1 MKLSVIL
8 PTFNEKDSIN
18 ALIREILDI
27 LEPLSYSFEII
38 VVDDNS
44 PDGTYNAVSAAW
56 QGDNRIRSFC
66 RDREKGLATAVL
78 YGIRQSTG
86 EKLVVMDTDF
96 NHPPGLIPLLI
107 SITDYFDIASCS
119 RYVIGGGMETSRFR
133 FLGSKVFN
141 KFIHYTL
148 KIQTTDNL
156 SGYFC
161 IKREIIENIPNERIF
176 YGYGDYFIRLLYILQ
191 KSNHPIIEIPV
202 VYKDRKGG
210 LSKTNIKSE
219 LFRYIRT
226 VLRIKF
232 GMWKIKDNKPG
243 PGQAKDH

>member
-18 ALIREILDI
+18 SLIREILDI
-27 LEPLSYSFEII
+27 LEPQSYSFEII

-44 PDGTYNAVSAAW
+44 PDGTYHAVSAEW
-56 QGDNRIRSFC
+56 QGDNHIRSFC
-66 RDREKGLATAVL
+66 REKEKGLATAIL
-78 YGIRQSTG
+78 FGIKQSKG
-86 EKLVVMDTDF
+86 EKVIVMDTDF
-96 NHPPGLIPLLI
+96 NHPPGLIPLLYC
-107 SITDYFDIASCS
+107 ITDYFDIASCS
-119 RYVIGGGMETSRFR
+119 RYVIGGGMETSRIR
-133 FLGSKVFN
+133 FIGSKVFN

-156 SGYFC
+156 SGYYC
-161 IKREIIENIPNERIF
+161 VKREILESIPTERIF

-202 VYKDRKGG
+202 VYKDRMGG

-219 LFRYIRT
+219 LFRYLRT

-232 GMWKIKDNKPG
+232 GMWKIKDNEPG
-243 PGQAKDH
+243 RGQAKDQ